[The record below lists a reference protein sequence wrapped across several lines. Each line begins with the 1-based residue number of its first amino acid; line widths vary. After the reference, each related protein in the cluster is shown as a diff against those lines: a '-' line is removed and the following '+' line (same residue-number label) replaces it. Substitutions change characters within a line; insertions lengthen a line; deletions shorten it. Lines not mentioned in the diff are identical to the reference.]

1 MANHCIDCEICGADL
16 RSRGCLSWA
25 QCPGWAGSGDRA
37 DLEKIA
43 ADHPLDTFRARAREL
58 QEEQARLKAEALA
71 RAEAWRKEQER
82 HAACPGHT
90 YRDIGGFEVAILE
103 CTLCGHQTV
112 DYY

>member
-58 QEEQARLKAEALA
+58 
-71 RAEAWRKEQER
+71 RKEQER